1 MATWGRCWRKS
12 KKYSSVFLADPWHQ
26 RDDRPVLRWVSPASA
41 PGARR
46 RLPWCLCCSPWKP
59 DRGLKQDHR
68 KGWSF
73 VAHAYRWLFYLWGNN
88 EITLL
93 NERNA
98 NSRGC
103 IPQTLNMTNRWK
115 KTSEDVQAISAPKVN
130 PKYCISSLS
139 NLSTKTFSFQ
149 DLSCFLSCIT
159 IPDFVPITKHN
170 FLPPPMKDQGN
181 VSFKIRPN
189 LILILWWIWQSCQNM
204 RGNLIQFEV
213 KANAT
218 DAHFTQTFK
227 QTLDLLIFITPSCL
241 SSKIDRFETIAQISF

>member
-12 KKYSSVFLADPWHQ
+12 KICSSVFLADPWHQ
-26 RDDRPVLRWVSPASA
+26 RDDRPVLRWVSPTSA

-59 DRGLKQDHR
+59 DRGIKQDHR

-130 PKYCISSLS
+130 PKYCLSSFS
-139 NLSTKTFSFQ
+139 NKNFFFPGPLLLPLLHHHPRLCTDHQAQLPPAPNEGSRKCKFQ
-149 DLSCFLSCIT
+149 DQTQLNLNPVMNLTILSKYERQFNPIWGQSKCNRCPFHANIQTNSRSADFHNTLLS
-159 IPDFVPITKHN
+159 
-170 FLPPPMKDQGN
+170 
-181 VSFKIRPN
+181 
-189 LILILWWIWQSCQNM
+189 
-204 RGNLIQFEV
+204 
-213 KANAT
+213 
-218 DAHFTQTFK
+218 
-227 QTLDLLIFITPSCL
+227 
-241 SSKIDRFETIAQISF
+241 